1 MILKHRK
8 NQILFF
14 VISFFCFIFVIL
26 FGLRNNVKD
35 LNKELSQIKKKISNA
50 LADSIDT
57 KLKRERNVKIIAISK
72 RQPLEKLIA
81 ALDNGHKIFGENQVQ
96 ETLNKWP
103 TLKEKY
109 LNIELHLVG
118 PLQSNKAKD
127 AVSIFDVIQTVDR
140 EKIAKALKKE
150 EDNLQKKISYMIQI
164 NTGEESQKSGIMPND
179 ADDFFKYCKEDL
191 KLNIEGLMCIP
202 PYNEDSSIHFAYL
215 RKKNLEYKLLTFFVL
230 PPSKKAL
237 FNRLSNRDMKDK
249 LIVFWQS
256 HSETIITL
264 GYKVVLA
271 LAILV
276 ASALIARSVKKAIKN
291 SKSPL
296 KKVDETLLPLL
307 SSIAGYLVYIIAGL
321 FILDIFGVN
330 TASLI
335 ALMGAAGLAIGLAL
349 KNTLS
354 NIAAGIML
362 LILRPFKIGD
372 FVDASGTLGTVNEIN
387 LFTTIFKTTDGL
399 YIASPNGKVWGG
411 NIKNFTRNGKRR
423 MDIVVGIS
431 YADSIDVGLN
441 VLKEVAESE
450 SRLLAEPAPKVMVT
464 SIGESAVNIQLRAW
478 AVNGDYWQTVWDLN
492 KRVKEAIEGAGLSI
506 PFPQRTLHIS
516 ESMASAVTVNTNPQ

>member
-1 MILKHRK
+1 
-8 NQILFF
+8 
-14 VISFFCFIFVIL
+14 
-26 FGLRNNVKD
+26 
-35 LNKELSQIKKKISNA
+35 
-50 LADSIDT
+50 
-57 KLKRERNVKIIAISK
+57 
-72 RQPLEKLIA
+72 
-81 ALDNGHKIFGENQVQ
+81 
-96 ETLNKWP
+96 
-103 TLKEKY
+103 
-109 LNIELHLVG
+109 
-118 PLQSNKAKD
+118 
-127 AVSIFDVIQTVDR
+127 
-140 EKIAKALKKE
+140 
-150 EDNLQKKISYMIQI
+150 
-164 NTGEESQKSGIMPND
+164 
-179 ADDFFKYCKEDL
+179 
-191 KLNIEGLMCIP
+191 
-202 PYNEDSSIHFAYL
+202 
-215 RKKNLEYKLLTFFVL
+215 
-230 PPSKKAL
+230 
-237 FNRLSNRDMKDK
+237 MKDK

-441 VLKEVAESE
+441 VLKEFAESE

-516 ESMASAVTVNTNPQ
+516 ESMASAITVNTNPQ